1 MLCCAVLCCA
11 VLCWACRWGYIDIK
25 DLEDV
30 VANYSKA
37 DLPLDGLWVDIEA
50 MNNRFQVFT
59 FDKGEGGGAV
69 VVLCCISGCGN
80 SGTVTP
86 ARPCDNHTCLQ
97 LQGQFTPPPTT
108 VARFLG

>member
-1 MLCCAVLCCA
+1 MHAVLCCA

-37 DLPLDGLWVDIEA
+37 DLPLEGLWVDIEA

-59 FDKGEGGGAV
+59 FDNGEGGGRCCAV
-69 VVLCCISGCGN
+69 LHQ
-80 SGTVTP
+80 
-86 ARPCDNHTCLQ
+86 RLWKQWHCDTSAPL
-97 LQGQFTPPPTT
+97 
-108 VARFLG
+108 